1 MTPWG
6 DVPNAQG
13 LCGWT
18 CRKDSTT
25 EAPRHRE
32 LVEITS
38 RFLIVLGTLPCVSV
52 DCPGPATHRHWHT
65 MPQDVINGSSPAR
78 LKIMPT
84 RNVVLTDHHEKIVTD
99 LVRSGRYQNASEVLR
114 EGLRLVEA
122 REAREATKLK
132 SLQEAARLGFADL
145 DEGRY
150 RGVTDDELEAVI
162 EALGREAAERVRD
175 ASR

>member
-1 MTPWG
+1 
-6 DVPNAQG
+6 
-13 LCGWT
+13 
-18 CRKDSTT
+18 
-25 EAPRHRE
+25 
-32 LVEITS
+32 
-38 RFLIVLGTLPCVSV
+38 
-52 DCPGPATHRHWHT
+52 
-65 MPQDVINGSSPAR
+65 
-78 LKIMPT
+78 MPT

-150 RGVTDDELEAVI
+150 RDVTDDELEAVI
-162 EALGREAAERVRD
+162 EALGREATERVRD